1 MKGNAI
7 IGQFGGPTSV
17 INSSLCGL
25 IQEGLKSKKIE
36 RILGMRYGIQGF
48 MKDEIFNLGKEDPQV
63 IEGLRRTPS
72 SALGSCRY
80 ILKDD
85 DFPLIIKQLEKYN
98 IRYFF
103 LIGGNGSMDTIRRI
117 EKYCRKNNYKLNGI
131 GIPKTVDNDLC
142 GTDHAPGFASAAR
155 YVCLSVQQA
164 GRHARDMQQVDK
176 YVILQ
181 TVGRNTGWLAASAA
195 LAKKSESDAPH
206 LIYMPERPLSRERFI
221 AEVKECIKING
232 WVSIICGEGILWE
245 DRTPVASLQAQNNF
259 SDDIE
264 FGAMGGGSAALNLH
278 KIINQETNYRGEF
291 QITESLSMC
300 AIDRASK
307 IDLQE
312 AYACGVKAIQ
322 LAEEGISGV
331 MVSIHRI
338 SSSPYQMEL
347 KKVPFDEVALCTKPM
362 DDKYINS
369 QGNFVTDEYI
379 KYIRPLVGEL
389 PRYSELRFDK
399 NDCYFHKKDYIPYYS
414 NY

>member
-25 IQEGLKSKKIE
+25 IQEGLKSEKIE
-36 RILGMRYGIQGF
+36 SVLGMRYGIIGF
-48 MKDEIFNLGKEDPQV
+48 MKDEIVDLGKEDHRV
-63 IEGLRRTPS
+63 IETLRQTPS

-80 ILKDD
+80 ILKQE
-85 DFPLIIKQLEKYN
+85 DFPLIITQLKKYN

-103 LIGGNGSMDTIRRI
+103 LIGGNGSMETIRQI
-117 EKYCRKNNYKLNGI
+117 EQYCKKNNYELKGI

-164 GRHARDMQQVDK
+164 GRLARDMQSVDK

-195 LAKKSESDAPH
+195 LAKKNESDAPH
-206 LIYMPERPLSRERFI
+206 LIYMPERPLSKERFI
-221 AEVKECIKING
+221 ADVKGCIQKYG

-245 DRTPVASLQAQNNF
+245 DKSFVASLQVQDEF
-259 SDDIE
+259 SDIE

-307 IDLQE
+307 VDLEE

-322 LAEEGISGV
+322 LAEEGASGV

-338 SSSPYQMEL
+338 SSSPYQVEL
-347 KKVPFDEVALCTKPM
+347 KTVSLDEVAVHIKPM
-362 DDKYINS
+362 DDKYINAL
-369 QGNFVTDEYI
+369 GNFVTNEYIEYI
-379 KYIRPLVGEL
+379 KPLVGEL
-389 PRYSELRFDK
+389 PRYSELNFIK
-399 NDCYFHKKDYIPYYS
+399 HK
-414 NY
+414 

>member
-1 MKGNAI
+1 MKRNAI

-25 IQEGLKSKKIE
+25 IQEGLKSEKIE
-36 RILGMRYGIQGF
+36 SILGMRYGIIGF
-48 MKDEIFNLGKEDPQV
+48 MKDEIVDLGKEDHRV
-63 IEGLRRTPS
+63 IETLRQTPS

-80 ILKDD
+80 ILKQE
-85 DFPLIIKQLEKYN
+85 DFPLIITQLKKYN

-103 LIGGNGSMDTIRRI
+103 LIGGNGSMETIRQI
-117 EKYCRKNNYKLNGI
+117 EQYCKKNNYELKGI

-164 GRHARDMQQVDK
+164 GRLARDMQSVDK

-181 TVGRNTGWLAASAA
+181 TVGRDTGWLAASAS

-206 LIYMPERPLSRERFI
+206 LIYMPERPLSKERFI
-221 AEVKECIKING
+221 VDVKGCIQKYG

-245 DRTPVASLQAQNNF
+245 DKSFVASLQVQDEF
-259 SDDIE
+259 SNIE
-264 FGAMGGGSAALNLH
+264 FGATGGASAALNLH
-278 KIINQETNYRGEF
+278 RLINQETKYRGEF

-307 IDLQE
+307 VDLEE

-322 LAEEGISGV
+322 LAEKGISGV
-331 MVSIHRI
+331 MISIHRVN
-338 SSSPYQMEL
+338 SSPYQVEL
-347 KKVPFDEVALCTKPM
+347 KTVSLDEVALHIRPI
-362 DDKYINS
+362 DDKYIND

-379 KYIRPLVGEL
+379 KYIKPLVGEL
-389 PRYSELRFDK
+389 PSYSELNFIK
-399 NDCYFHKKDYIPYYS
+399 NK
-414 NY
+414 

>member
-1 MKGNAI
+1 MKRNAI

-25 IQEGLKSKKIE
+25 IQEGLKSEKIE
-36 RILGMRYGIQGF
+36 SILGMRYGIIGF
-48 MKDEIFNLGKEDPQV
+48 MKDEIVDLGKEDHRV
-63 IEGLRRTPS
+63 IETLRQTPS

-80 ILKDD
+80 ILKQE
-85 DFPLIIKQLEKYN
+85 DFPLIITQLKKYN

-103 LIGGNGSMDTIRRI
+103 LIGGNGSMETIRQI
-117 EKYCRKNNYKLNGI
+117 EQYCKKNNYELKGI

-164 GRHARDMQQVDK
+164 GRLARDMQSVDK

-181 TVGRNTGWLAASAA
+181 TVGRNTGWLAASAS

-206 LIYMPERPLSRERFI
+206 LIYMPERPLSKERFI
-221 AEVKECIKING
+221 VDVKGCIQKYG

-245 DRTPVASLQAQNNF
+245 DKSFVASLQVQDEF
-259 SDDIE
+259 SDIE

-278 KIINQETNYRGEF
+278 KIINQETKYRGEF

-307 IDLQE
+307 VDLEE
-312 AYACGVKAIQ
+312 AYACGVKAIK
-322 LAEEGISGV
+322 LAEEGASGI
-331 MVSIHRI
+331 MVSIHRV
-338 SSSPYQMEL
+338 SSFPYKVKL
-347 KKVPFDEVALCTKPM
+347 KTVSLDEVAVNIKPM
-362 DDKYINS
+362 DDKYINA

-379 KYIRPLVGEL
+379 KYIRPLVGKL
-389 PRYSELRFDK
+389 PIYSELNFIK
-399 NDCYFHKKDYIPYYS
+399 H
-414 NY
+414 

>member
-25 IQEGLKSKKIE
+25 IQEGLKSKNIKN
-36 RILGMRYGIQGF
+36 ILGMRDGIIGF
-48 MKDEIFNLGKEDPQV
+48 MKDEIVDLGKEDHRV
-63 IEGLRRTPS
+63 IKTLRQTPS

-80 ILKDD
+80 ILKQE
-85 DFPLIIKQLEKYN
+85 DFPLIMRQLKKYN

-103 LIGGNGSMDTIRRI
+103 LIGGNGSMATIWQI
-117 EKYCRKNNYKLNGI
+117 EEYCKKNNYKLSGI

-164 GRHARDMQQVDK
+164 GRLARDMQSVDK

-181 TVGRNTGWLAASAA
+181 TVGRDTGWLAASAA
-195 LAKKSESDAPH
+195 LAKKNESDAPH
-206 LIYMPERPLSRERFI
+206 LIYMPERPLSKERFI
-221 AEVKECIKING
+221 SDVKECIRKIG
-232 WVSIICGEGILWE
+232 WVFIICGEGIRWE
-245 DRTPVASLQAQNNF
+245 DGTLVADIQVP
-259 SDDIE
+259 DDSRNIE

-278 KIINQETNYRGEF
+278 KTINLETKYRGEF

-307 IDLQE
+307 VDLQE
-312 AYACGVKAIQ
+312 AYDCGVKAIQ
-322 LAEEGISGV
+322 LAEEGISDV
-331 MVSIHRI
+331 MVSINRI
-338 SSSPYQMEL
+338 SSSPYQVEL
-347 KKVPFDEVALCTKPM
+347 KTVSLEEVALNTKLM
-362 DDKYINS
+362 DSKYINN

-379 KYIRPLVGEL
+379 KYIKPLIGEI
-389 PRYSELRFDK
+389 PNYSELEFIK
-399 NDCYFHKKDYIPYYS
+399 SEQQAI
-414 NY
+414 

>member
-25 IQEGLKSKKIE
+25 IQEGLKSKKIDKV
-36 RILGMRYGIQGF
+36 LGMRYGIQGF
-48 MKDEIFNLGKEDPQV
+48 MNDDVIDLGKEAPQV
-63 IEGLRRTPS
+63 IEGLRQTPS

-80 ILKDD
+80 LLKDE
-85 DFPLIIKQLEKYN
+85 DFPIIMKQLKKYK
-98 IRYFF
+98 IDYFF
-103 LIGGNGSMDTIRRI
+103 LIGGNGSMDTIRR
-117 EKYCRKNNYKLNGI
+117 

-164 GRHARDMQQVDK
+164 GQLARDMQQVDK

-195 LAKKSESDAPH
+195 LAKRKAADAPH
-206 LIYMPERPLSRERFI
+206 LIYIPERPLSKERFI
-221 AEVKECIKING
+221 ADVKECIKKYG
-232 WVSIICGEGILWE
+232 WVSIVCGEGILWE
-245 DRTPVASLQAQNNF
+245 DSSFVASLQIQDDF
-259 SDDIE
+259 SDIE

-278 KIINQETNYRGEF
+278 KIINQESKYRGEF

-312 AYACGVKAIQ
+312 AYKT
-322 LAEEGISGV
+322 IS
-331 MVSIHRI
+331 
-338 SSSPYQMEL
+338 L
-347 KKVPFDEVALCTKPM
+347 DEVALHTKPM
-362 DDKYINS
+362 DDKYINA

-379 KYIRPLVGEL
+379 KYIKPLVGEL
-389 PRYSELRFDK
+389 PSYSELNFIK
-399 NDCYFHKKDYIPYYS
+399 HK
-414 NY
+414 

>member
-7 IGQFGGPTSV
+7 IGQSGGPTSV

-25 IQEGLKSKKIE
+25 IQEGLQSKKVE
-36 RILGMRYGIQGF
+36 KVLGMRFGIQGF
-48 MKDEIFNLGKEDPQV
+48 MQDEIFDLGKEDQQV
-63 IEGLRRTPS
+63 IEGLRQTPS

-80 ILKDD
+80 ALKDQ
-85 DFPLIIKQLEKYN
+85 DFPLIIKQLKKYN

-103 LIGGNGSMDTIRRI
+103 LIGGNDSMDTIRRV
-117 EKYCRKNNYKLNGI
+117 EEYCQKNNYKLNGI

-164 GRHARDMQQVDK
+164 GRLARDMQRVDK

-195 LAKKSESDAPH
+195 LVKKTESDAPH
-206 LIYMPERPLSRERFI
+206 LIYIPERPLSRERFI
-221 AEVKECIKING
+221 SEVKECINKNR
-232 WVSIICGEGILWE
+232 WVSIVCGEGILWE
-245 DRTPVASLQAQNNF
+245 DGTPVTSLQTQDNF
-259 SDDIE
+259 SNIE
-264 FGAMGGGSAALNLH
+264 FGAMGGGSAALTLH
-278 KIINQETNYRGEF
+278 KIINQETKYRGEF

-307 IDLQE
+307 IDLEE

-322 LAEEGISGV
+322 LAEEGVSGV
-331 MVSIHRI
+331 MVSLHRI
-338 SSSPYQMEL
+338 SSSPYQVEL
-347 KKVPFDEVALCTKPM
+347 KTVSLNEVALYTKPM
-362 DDKYINS
+362 DDKYIND

-379 KYIRPLVGEL
+379 KYIQPLVGEL
-389 PRYSELRFDK
+389 PRYSELNFIK
-399 NDCYFHKKDYIPYYS
+399 SK
-414 NY
+414 

>member
-25 IQEGLKSKKIE
+25 IQEGLKSEKIE
-36 RILGMRYGIQGF
+36 SVLGMRFGIKGF
-48 MKDEIFNLGKEDPQV
+48 MKDDIFDLSRESLQI
-63 IEGLRRTPS
+63 IEGLRQTPS

-80 ILKDD
+80 ILKDE
-85 DFPLIIKQLEKYN
+85 DFPIIMKQLKKYN

-117 EKYCRKNNYKLNGI
+117 EKYCKKNNYKLSGI

-164 GRHARDMQQVDK
+164 GRLARDMQQVDK

-195 LAKKSESDAPH
+195 LAKKKAADAPH
-206 LIYMPERPLSRERFI
+206 LIYIPEKPLSKERFI
-221 AEVKECIKING
+221 ADVKECIKKYG
-232 WVSIICGEGILWE
+232 WVSIVCGEGILWE
-245 DRTPVASLQAQNNF
+245 DSSFVASLQIQDDF
-259 SDDIE
+259 SDVE
-264 FGAMGGGSAALNLH
+264 FGAMAGGSAALNLH
-278 KIINQETNYRGEF
+278 KIINQETKYRGEF

-312 AYACGVKAIQ
+312 AYNCGVKAIK
-322 LAEEGISGV
+322 LAEESVSGV
-331 MVSIHRI
+331 MVSIHRVN
-338 SSSPYQMEL
+338 SSPYQVEL
-347 KKVPFDEVALCTKPM
+347 KTVSLDEVALHTKPM
-362 DDKYINS
+362 NDKYINA

-379 KYIRPLVGEL
+379 KYIKPLVGKL
-389 PRYSELRFDK
+389 PNYSELNFIK
-399 NDCYFHKKDYIPYYS
+399 HK
-414 NY
+414 

>member
-25 IQEGLKSKKIE
+25 IQEGLKSKKIKNV
-36 RILGMRYGIQGF
+36 LGMRYGIQGF
-48 MKDEIFNLGKEDPQV
+48 MNDEVIDLGKEASQV

-80 ILKDD
+80 ILKQE
-85 DFPLIIKQLEKYN
+85 DFPFIMTQLKKYN

-117 EKYCRKNNYKLNGI
+117 EKYCKKNNYKLSGI

-142 GTDHAPGFASAAR
+142 GTDHTPGFPSAAR

-164 GRHARDMQQVDK
+164 GRLARDMQQVDK

-181 TVGRNTGWLAASAA
+181 TVGRDTGWLASSAA
-195 LAKKSESDAPH
+195 LAKKNEADAPH
-206 LIYMPERPLSRERFI
+206 LIYMPERPLSKERFI
-221 AEVKECIKING
+221 ADVKECIKKYG

-245 DRTPVASLQAQNNF
+245 DKSFVASLQVQDDF
-259 SDDIE
+259 SDIE

-278 KIINQETNYRGEF
+278 KIINQETEYRGEF

-307 IDLQE
+307 VDLEE
-312 AYACGVKAIQ
+312 AYACGVKAIK
-322 LAEEGISGV
+322 LAEEGVSGV
-331 MVSIHRI
+331 MVSIHRV
-338 SSSPYQMEL
+338 SSSPYKVEL
-347 KKVPFDEVALCTKPM
+347 RTVSLDEVAVHIKPM
-362 DDKYINS
+362 DDKYINAL
-369 QGNFVTDEYI
+369 GNFVTNEYIEYI
-379 KYIRPLVGEL
+379 KPLVGEL
-389 PRYSELRFDK
+389 PRYSELNFIK
-399 NDCYFHKKDYIPYYS
+399 HK
-414 NY
+414 

>member
-1 MKGNAI
+1 MKGNAV

-25 IQEGLKSKKIE
+25 IQEGLKSDRIG

-48 MKDEIFNLGKEDPQV
+48 MKDEVFDLSKEDPKI
-63 IEGLRRTPS
+63 IEGLRQTPS

-80 ILKDD
+80 TLKDE
-85 DFPLIIKQLEKYN
+85 DFPLIMKQLKKYN

-103 LIGGNGSMDTIRRI
+103 LIGGNGSMDTIWRI
-117 EKYCRKNNYKLNGI
+117 EKYCSENNYKLNGI

-142 GTDHAPGFASAAR
+142 GTDHAPGFPSAAR

-164 GRHARDMQQVDK
+164 GQLARDMQQVDK

-181 TVGRNTGWLAASAA
+181 TVGRDTGWLAASAA
-195 LAKKSESDAPH
+195 LAKERESDAPH

-221 AEVKECIKING
+221 LDVKECIRKNG
-232 WVSIICGEGILWE
+232 WVFIICGEGIRWE
-245 DRTPVASLQAQNNF
+245 DGTLVADIQVP
-259 SDDIE
+259 DDSRNIE

-278 KIINQETNYRGEF
+278 KIISLETKYRGEF

-312 AYACGVKAIQ
+312 AYDCGVKAVQ
-322 LAEEGISGV
+322 LAEEGISDV
-331 MVSIHRI
+331 MVSINRI
-338 SSSPYQMEL
+338 SSSPYQVEL
-347 KKVPFDEVALCTKPM
+347 KTVSLEEVALSTKLM
-362 DDKYINS
+362 DNKYINN
-369 QGNFVTDEYI
+369 QGNFTTDEYV
-379 KYIRPLVGEL
+379 KYVKPLIGEL
-389 PRYSELRFDK
+389 PNYSELEFIK
-399 NDCYFHKKDYIPYYS
+399 S
-414 NY
+414 EQ

>member
-7 IGQFGGPTSV
+7 VGQSGGPTSV
-17 INSSLCGL
+17 INSSLCAL
-25 IQEGLKSKKIE
+25 IQRGLKSKKINKV
-36 RILGMRYGIQGF
+36 LGMRYGIQGLIQ
-48 MKDEIFNLGKEDPQV
+48 DEIFDLGKETPQA
-63 IEGLRRTPS
+63 IEGLRQTPS

-80 ILKDD
+80 TLKQK
-85 DFPLIIKQLEKYN
+85 DFPLIMRQLKKYN

-103 LIGGNGSMDTIRRI
+103 LIGGNGSMDTIQRI
-117 EKYCRKNNYKLNGI
+117 EKYCRKNNYELNAI

-164 GRHARDMQQVDK
+164 GRLARDMQQVDK

-181 TVGRNTGWLAASAA
+181 TVGRDTGWLAAAAA

-206 LIYMPERPLSRERFI
+206 LIYIPERPLSKERFI
-221 AEVKECIKING
+221 ADVKECIKKYG

-245 DRTPVASLQAQNNF
+245 DGIPVASLHAQDNF
-259 SDDIE
+259 SNFE

-278 KIINQETNYRGEF
+278 KIINQETKYRGEF

-307 IDLQE
+307 VDLEE
-312 AYACGVKAIQ
+312 AYACGVKAIK
-322 LAEEGISGV
+322 LAEEGASGI
-331 MVSIHRI
+331 MVSIHRV
-338 SSSPYQMEL
+338 SSSPYKVKL
-347 KKVPFDEVALCTKPM
+347 KTVSLDEVAVHIKPM
-362 DDKYINS
+362 DDKYINA

-379 KYIRPLVGEL
+379 QYIKPLVGEL
-389 PRYSELRFDK
+389 PSYSELNFIK
-399 NDCYFHKKDYIPYYS
+399 HK
-414 NY
+414 

>member
-36 RILGMRYGIQGF
+36 NVLGMRYGIIGF
-48 MKDEIFNLGKEDPQV
+48 MKDEIVDLGKEDHRV
-63 IEGLRRTPS
+63 IETLRQTPS

-80 ILKDD
+80 ILKQE
-85 DFPLIIKQLEKYN
+85 DFPLVITQLKKHN

-103 LIGGNGSMDTIRRI
+103 LIGGNGSMETIRQI
-117 EKYCRKNNYKLNGI
+117 EKYCKKNNYKLSGI

-164 GRHARDMQQVDK
+164 GRLARDMQSVDK

-206 LIYMPERPLSRERFI
+206 LIYIPERPLSRKRFI
-221 AEVKECIKING
+221 TDVTECIKKNG

-245 DRTPVASLQAQNNF
+245 DKSFVASLQVQDDF
-259 SDDIE
+259 SDIE

-307 IDLQE
+307 VDLEE

-322 LAEEGISGV
+322 LAEEGASGV

-338 SSSPYQMEL
+338 SSSPYQVEL
-347 KKVPFDEVALCTKPM
+347 KTISLNEVAVHIKPM
-362 DDKYINS
+362 DDKYINAL
-369 QGNFVTDEYI
+369 GNFVTNEYIEYI
-379 KYIRPLVGEL
+379 KPLVGEL
-389 PRYSELRFDK
+389 PRYSELNFIK
-399 NDCYFHKKDYIPYYS
+399 HK
-414 NY
+414 

>member
-25 IQEGLKSKKIE
+25 IQEGLKSKKVE
-36 RILGMRYGIQGF
+36 KILGMRFGIQGF
-48 MKDEIFNLGKEDPQV
+48 MQDEIFDLGKEDFQV
-63 IEGLRRTPS
+63 IEGLRQTPS

-80 ILKDD
+80 TLKDK
-85 DFPLIIKQLEKYN
+85 DFPLIIKQLKKYN

-103 LIGGNGSMDTIRRI
+103 LIGGNGSMDTIRRV
-117 EKYCRKNNYKLNGI
+117 EEYCQKNNYKLNGI

-164 GRHARDMQQVDK
+164 GRLARDMQRVDK

-195 LAKKSESDAPH
+195 LVKKTESDAPH
-206 LIYMPERPLSRERFI
+206 LIYIPERPLSRERFI
-221 AEVKECIKING
+221 SEVKECINKNR
-232 WVSIICGEGILWE
+232 WVSIVCGEGILWE
-245 DRTPVASLQAQNNF
+245 DGTPVASLQTQNNF
-259 SDDIE
+259 SNIE
-264 FGAMGGGSAALNLH
+264 FGAMGGGSAALTLH
-278 KIINQETNYRGEF
+278 KIINQETKYRGEF

-307 IDLQE
+307 IDLEE

-322 LAEEGISGV
+322 LAEEGLSGV
-331 MVSIHRI
+331 MVSLHRI
-338 SSSPYQMEL
+338 SSSPYQVEL
-347 KKVPFDEVALCTKPM
+347 KTVSLDEVALHTRPM
-362 DDKYINS
+362 DDKYINN
-369 QGNFVTDEYI
+369 QGNFVTNEYI
-379 KYIRPLVGEL
+379 KYIQPLVGEL
-389 PRYSELRFDK
+389 PRYSELNFIKSR
-399 NDCYFHKKDYIPYYS
+399 
-414 NY
+414 

>member
-25 IQEGLKSKKIE
+25 IQEGLKSKKIKNV
-36 RILGMRYGIQGF
+36 LGMRYGIIGF
-48 MKDEIFNLGKEDPQV
+48 MKDEIVDLGKEDRRV
-63 IEGLRRTPS
+63 IKTLRQTPS

-80 ILKDD
+80 ILKQE
-85 DFPLIIKQLEKYN
+85 DFPLIMRQLKKYN

-103 LIGGNGSMDTIRRI
+103 LIGGNGSMATIWQI
-117 EKYCRKNNYKLNGI
+117 EEYCKKNNYKLSGI

-164 GRHARDMQQVDK
+164 GRLARDMQSVDK

-181 TVGRNTGWLAASAA
+181 TVGRDTGWLAASAA
-195 LAKKSESDAPH
+195 LAKKNESDAPH
-206 LIYMPERPLSRERFI
+206 LIYMPERPLSKERFI
-221 AEVKECIKING
+221 SDVKECIRKIG
-232 WVSIICGEGILWE
+232 WVFIICGEGIRWE
-245 DRTPVASLQAQNNF
+245 DGTLVADIQVP
-259 SDDIE
+259 DDSRNIE

-278 KIINQETNYRGEF
+278 KTINLETKYRGEF

-307 IDLQE
+307 VDLQE
-312 AYACGVKAIQ
+312 AYDCGVKAIQ
-322 LAEEGISGV
+322 LAEEGISDV
-331 MVSIHRI
+331 MVSINRI
-338 SSSPYQMEL
+338 SSSPYQVEL
-347 KKVPFDEVALCTKPM
+347 KTVSLEEVALNTKLM
-362 DDKYINS
+362 DSKYINN

-379 KYIRPLVGEL
+379 KYIKPLIGEI
-389 PRYSELRFDK
+389 PNYSELEFIK
-399 NDCYFHKKDYIPYYS
+399 SEQQAI
-414 NY
+414 

>member
-1 MKGNAI
+1 MKKNAI

-25 IQEGLKSKKIE
+25 IQEGFKSEKIE
-36 RILGMRYGIQGF
+36 SVLGMRFGIKGF
-48 MKDEIFNLGKEDPQV
+48 MKDKIFDLGKENPQV
-63 IEGLRRTPS
+63 IEGLRQTPS
-72 SALGSCRY
+72 SALGSCRH
-80 ILKDD
+80 ILKDE
-85 DFPLIIKQLEKYN
+85 DFPLIMKQLKKYN

-117 EKYCRKNNYKLNGI
+117 EKCCSENNYKLNGI

-164 GRHARDMQQVDK
+164 GRLARDMQSVDK

-195 LAKKSESDAPH
+195 LAKKKAADAPH
-206 LIYMPERPLSRERFI
+206 LIYIPERPLSRKRFI
-221 AEVKECIKING
+221 SNIKECIKKYG
-232 WVSIICGEGILWE
+232 WVSIVCGEGILWK
-245 DRTPVASLQAQNNF
+245 DGTPVASLQVQDNF
-259 SDDIE
+259 SNIE

-278 KIINQETNYRGEF
+278 KIINQETKYRGEF

-307 IDLQE
+307 VDLEE
-312 AYACGVKAIQ
+312 AYACGVKAIK
-322 LAEEGISGV
+322 LAEEGVSGV
-331 MVSIHRI
+331 MVSIHRV
-338 SSSPYQMEL
+338 SSSPYKVEL
-347 KKVPFDEVALCTKPM
+347 KTVSLDEVALHIKPM
-362 DDKYINS
+362 DDKYINA

-379 KYIRPLVGEL
+379 KYIKPLVGEL
-389 PRYSELRFDK
+389 PSYSELNFIK
-399 NDCYFHKKDYIPYYS
+399 S
-414 NY
+414 E

>member
-36 RILGMRYGIQGF
+36 NVLGMRYGIIGF
-48 MKDEIFNLGKEDPQV
+48 MKDEIVDLGKEDHRV
-63 IEGLRRTPS
+63 IETLRQTPS

-80 ILKDD
+80 ILKQE
-85 DFPLIIKQLEKYN
+85 DFPLVITQLKKHN

-103 LIGGNGSMDTIRRI
+103 LIGGNGSMETIRQI
-117 EKYCRKNNYKLNGI
+117 EQYCKKNNYKLSGI

-164 GRHARDMQQVDK
+164 GRLARDMQSVDK

-206 LIYMPERPLSRERFI
+206 LIYIPERPLSKERFI
-221 AEVKECIKING
+221 ADVKECIEKYG

-245 DRTPVASLQAQNNF
+245 DKSFVASLQVQDDF
-259 SDDIE
+259 SDIE

-307 IDLQE
+307 VDLEE

-322 LAEEGISGV
+322 LAEEGASGV

-338 SSSPYQMEL
+338 SSSPYQVEL
-347 KKVPFDEVALCTKPM
+347 KTISLNEVAVHIKPM
-362 DDKYINS
+362 DDKYINAL
-369 QGNFVTDEYI
+369 GNFVTNEYIEYI
-379 KYIRPLVGEL
+379 KPLVGEL
-389 PRYSELRFDK
+389 PRYSELNFIK
-399 NDCYFHKKDYIPYYS
+399 HK
-414 NY
+414 